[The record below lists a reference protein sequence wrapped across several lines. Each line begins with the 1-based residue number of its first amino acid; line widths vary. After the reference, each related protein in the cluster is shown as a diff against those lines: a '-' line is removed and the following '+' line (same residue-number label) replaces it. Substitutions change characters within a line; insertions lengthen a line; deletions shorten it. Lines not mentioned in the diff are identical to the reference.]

1 MVCVCDTQGLCI
13 ELWKVT
19 KVVEI
24 KVDRDHLIAGL
35 IPRITYVD
43 KPSYKSATKEYDM
56 VR

>member
-1 MVCVCDTQGLCI
+1 M
-13 ELWKVT
+13 T

-24 KVDRDHLIAGL
+24 KVDREHPIAGV

-43 KPSYKSATKEYDM
+43 RPSYKSSTKEYDM